1 MYQIGTLDGWTQVMY
16 NLEAWSSTPLIPRLF
31 CVSLVFLISFF
42 LLNLMLAV
50 VMESYE
56 ISEER
61 EFEKLRKEAELE
73 KQLFEERMK
82 ILPILKINDKESFVL
97 QKSPGGSSSSYKFT
111 ETESSVELP

>member
-1 MYQIGTLDGWTQVMY
+1 MY

-82 ILPILKINDKESFVL
+82 AVKSPLPIFKINDKESFVL
-97 QKSPGGSSSSYKFT
+97 QKSPGGGSSSSYKFT